1 MLISHSD
8 APAPTPS
15 ATTPP
20 KTPPEASPTTS
31 PANSY
36 TPPTT
41 PPSASGDR
49 IRHMLFGNIIT
60 VQATIKQL
68 HQLGYANPSDWS
80 QPIATGKINEVTCI
94 LIKPIKIES

>member
-1 MLISHSD
+1 MFISNSD
-8 APAPTPS
+8 ATAPTPS

-20 KTPPEASPTTS
+20 ENAPATS

-41 PPSASGDR
+41 PASASRDR
-49 IRHMLFGNIIT
+49 IRHMLFGNLLT

-68 HQLGYANPSDWS
+68 HQLGYANPTDWS
-80 QPIATGKINEVTCI
+80 QPIATGKVNEVTCI